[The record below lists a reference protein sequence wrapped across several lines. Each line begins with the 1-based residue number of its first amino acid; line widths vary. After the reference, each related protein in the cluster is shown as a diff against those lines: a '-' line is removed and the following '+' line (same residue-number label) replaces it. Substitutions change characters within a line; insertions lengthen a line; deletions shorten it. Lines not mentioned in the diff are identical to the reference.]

1 MSLKFLILLIV
12 GLSLISS
19 LTGKGESKL
28 AKVLM
33 KLMILCA
40 AAMLIVYAASFFFAF
55 SFVAL
60 YFLMGLTAVIIV
72 IKLIVKILF

>member
-1 MSLKFLILLIV
+1 MSLRFLILLIV

-28 AKVLM
+28 AKALM
-33 KLMILCA
+33 KLLIFCA
-40 AAMLIVYAASFFFAF
+40 AAMLLIYVASFFFAF

-60 YFLMGLTAVIIV
+60 YFLMGLTAVIII